1 MSISKYAYR
10 EDCAHRV
17 LGVLKHFE
25 GLLDMPVFVAI
36 DVRQGDAIF
45 MEKEERTLLVD
56 GGNSA
61 RTFPKRFVKCT
72 GRKHVDVLVCTHS
85 EADHA
90 RGVLGFLK
98 GSCTA
103 DQVWLPASWT
113 KRLADLISDPIGFF
127 KESVKDI
134 GQLEENVVTDLET
147 LSEMFSERQYEKDD
161 AIFEADVNS
170 FGAEHT
176 HHYQSHAL
184 NEFLRSSIIPER
196 RDKRSRLMIEAVIA
210 ADVIKEITLAAY
222 RSGSCIRWFEYI
234 GGRQQ
239 TKPTGGIKHFLVPV
253 NCTELSRI
261 RYRSSMSALEYIAL
275 TRANRES
282 LTFVSPRDSIS
293 PGVLFTSDSDLSF
306 RQTIPW
312 SKEMIVTAPH
322 HGSEN
327 NRRAYQRFRSETMN
341 SFNVTWVR
349 SDRPTR
355 SKGGRPGKSYT
366 SMNSRYCTVC
376 RGPIWSYQIVKLS
389 ASSNSSWR
397 PVKTRKC
404 RC

>member
-1 MSISKYAYR
+1 VSISKYAYR

-36 DVRQGDAIF
+36 DVRQGDAFF

-72 GRKHVDVLVCTHS
+72 GRKHVDVLVCTHN

-161 AIFEADVNS
+161 AIFEADDITSELN
-170 FGAEHT
+170 T
-176 HHYQSHAL
+176 HVTTKSHAL
-184 NEFLRSSIIPER
+184 NEFLRSSIIRER

-210 ADVIKEITLAAY
+210 ADLIKEITLAAY

-239 TKPTGGIKHFLVPV
+239 TKPTGGINHFLVPV
-253 NCTELSRI
+253 NCTVISHTLSI
-261 RYRSSMSALEYIAL
+261 
-275 TRANRES
+275 
-282 LTFVSPRDSIS
+282 
-293 PGVLFTSDSDLSF
+293 
-306 RQTIPW
+306 
-312 SKEMIVTAPH
+312 
-322 HGSEN
+322 
-327 NRRAYQRFRSETMN
+327 
-341 SFNVTWVR
+341 
-349 SDRPTR
+349 
-355 SKGGRPGKSYT
+355 
-366 SMNSRYCTVC
+366 
-376 RGPIWSYQIVKLS
+376 
-389 ASSNSSWR
+389 
-397 PVKTRKC
+397 
-404 RC
+404 